1 MIKKKTWNIQERME
15 ITSGKNVRFRNYNTQ
30 ISCKS

>member
-1 MIKKKTWNIQERME
+1 MIKKNME
-15 ITSGKNVRFRNYNTQ
+15 YTRKNGDNQWQNVRFRNYNTQ